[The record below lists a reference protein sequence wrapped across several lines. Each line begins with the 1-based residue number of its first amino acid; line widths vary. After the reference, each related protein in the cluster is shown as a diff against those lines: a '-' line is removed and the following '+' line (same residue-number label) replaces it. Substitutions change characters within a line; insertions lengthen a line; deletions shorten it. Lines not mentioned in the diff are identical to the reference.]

1 MGRKVGDQAWVD
13 AETGRYCVEIV
24 SIEKG
29 KDDESL
35 PISSFLSDKERAAFL
50 DTAARLFHTNFMR
63 RAPSQRGARSVIIG
77 ETGGN
82 A

>member
-1 MGRKVGDQAWVD
+1 MMLSGEAARKACSSWICLLYTSSPLGKAVMGRKVGEQAWVD

-35 PISSFLSDKERAAFL
+35 PISSF
-50 DTAARLFHTNFMR
+50 
-63 RAPSQRGARSVIIG
+63 
-77 ETGGN
+77 
-82 A
+82 